1 MKTITAIA
9 RLFGLSRSTLLY
21 YDRIGLLTASYR
33 TQAEARLYS
42 AEEEGRLARIV
53 TFRRAGI
60 PLETIKAMLES
71 DVPEKVNE
79 SLETRLR
86 EIQGQIAGLRAQ
98 QQFVVEMLRQAVLRG
113 EEPKRTRDQWVDL
126 MKACSFNEADMRAWH
141 VALERDDPKAHA
153 LFLRRIGLRPAEI
166 ERIREHCR
174 SVLTVSPGQPE
185 ASKSAARPKRR
196 L

>member
-21 YDRIGLLTASYR
+21 YDRIGLLTPSYR

-42 AEEEGRLARIV
+42 DEEEGRLARIV

-60 PLETIKAMLES
+60 PLETIKTMLES

-141 VALERDDPKAHA
+141 MALERDDPKAHDR
-153 LFLRRIGLRPAEI
+153 FLRRIGLRPAEI

-174 SVLTVSPGQPE
+174 SVLTVSPGQPD